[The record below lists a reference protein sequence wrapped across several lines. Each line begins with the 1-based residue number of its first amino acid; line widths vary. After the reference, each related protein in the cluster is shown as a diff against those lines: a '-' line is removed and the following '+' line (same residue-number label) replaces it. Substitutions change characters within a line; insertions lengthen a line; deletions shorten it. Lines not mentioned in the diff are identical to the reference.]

1 MPSQKVR
8 TRFREP
14 LAAGT
19 SSRNLVFSFY
29 HKTVPCGSTDRRGRE
44 ECQKFSIGALMA
56 ERQDRNLGPTK
67 FGSEAASADVLMME
81 GKLDLFQNFTLIHSF
96 VTTLS

>member
-8 TRFREP
+8 TRFREL
-14 LAAGT
+14 LAAGA
-19 SSRNLVFSFY
+19 SSRNLLL
-29 HKTVPCGSTDRRGRE
+29 KTVPCGSTDRDRE